1 MNKSIPR
8 EFLSKFRQIYVK
20 YSILTIYFV
29 LQSDTSYFSSSDWST
44 LDFLLT
50 HVTNVLQLASKMYA
64 S

>member
-8 EFLSKFRQIYVK
+8 EFLSKFRQNYVK

-44 LDFLLT
+44 LDLLLT